1 MIRVGLLGCGF
12 MGNMHAACYAALAD
26 LDVKLTAVSDQ
37 ALDAAQAL
45 AEKTGAAAWA
55 DAQALVESDAVDVI
69 DICLPTFLHTP
80 FAVSA
85 MRAGKDVFIEKPVCL
100 REEDMALL
108 LETERQTGRKVQ
120 VGQVLRFWNE
130 YVWLKR
136 TADEGIYGKFLGG
149 MFRRMSSSP
158 TWSRDDWYHKPE
170 RSGGLAVD
178 MHVHDVDFVRWL
190 LGEPE
195 TVRAQA
201 QRAENGVIS
210 QIFSEYTY
218 PNGVG
223 VSLEASWENP
233 PCFPFAGDYRVRF
246 ERAAAVYE
254 KGVLRVYP
262 AEGEPFTPEF
272 AAVAQESDAGGN
284 ISSLAGYY
292 DELKYFIEGVRGEHA
307 LERAALADSIGSV
320 RLVQREI
327 ETAGGLVLK

>member
-26 LDVKLTAVSDQ
+26 LGVKLTAVSDQ

-45 AEKTGAAAWA
+45 AEKTGAAAWD
-55 DAQALVESDAVDVI
+55 DAAALVQSDAVDVI

-136 TADEGIYGKFLGG
+136 TADEGTYGKFLGG

-170 RSGGLAVD
+170 RSGGLAE
-178 MHVHDVDFVRWL
+178 RR
-190 LGEPE
+190 GREP
-195 TVRAQA
+195 
-201 QRAENGVIS
+201 
-210 QIFSEYTY
+210 
-218 PNGVG
+218 
-223 VSLEASWENP
+223 
-233 PCFPFAGDYRVRF
+233 
-246 ERAAAVYE
+246 
-254 KGVLRVYP
+254 
-262 AEGEPFTPEF
+262 
-272 AAVAQESDAGGN
+272 
-284 ISSLAGYY
+284 
-292 DELKYFIEGVRGEHA
+292 
-307 LERAALADSIGSV
+307 GSV
-320 RLVQREI
+320 VGESAVLPVRR
-327 ETAGGLVLK
+327 GLPRAL

>member
-12 MGNMHAACYAALAD
+12 MGNMHAACYAALAE

-37 ALDAAQAL
+37 AFDAAKQL
-45 AEKTGAAAWA
+45 AEKFGAAAWE
-55 DAQALVESDAVDVI
+55 DAQALVQSDAVDVI
-69 DICLPTFLHTP
+69 DICLPTFLHTQ

-100 REEDMALL
+100 HEDDMALL
-108 LETERQTGRKVQ
+108 LKTQRETGRKVQ

-130 YVWLKR
+130 YVWLKE
-136 TADEGIYGKFLGG
+136 TVQAGTYGKFRGG

-178 MHVHDVDFVRWL
+178 MHVHDVDFVSWL
-190 LGEPE
+190 LGEPQD
-195 TVRAQA
+195 VRTQA

-218 PNGVG
+218 PGGVG
-223 VSLEASWENP
+223 VTLEASWENP
-233 PCFPFAGDYRVRF
+233 PCFSFAGDYRVRF

-254 KGVLRVYP
+254 QGVLRVYP

-272 AAVAQESDAGGN
+272 TALAQESDTGGN

-292 DELKYFIEGVRGEHA
+292 DELKYFIEGVQGKHPLA
-307 LERAALADSIGSV
+307 RATLADSVESV
-320 RLVQREI
+320 RLAQREI
-327 ETAGGLVLK
+327 ELAGGLIVK